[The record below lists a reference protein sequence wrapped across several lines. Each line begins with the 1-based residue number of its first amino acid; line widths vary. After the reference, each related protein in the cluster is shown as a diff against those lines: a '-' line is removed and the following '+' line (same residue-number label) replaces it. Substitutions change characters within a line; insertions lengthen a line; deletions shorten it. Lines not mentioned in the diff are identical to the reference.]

1 MPFLELFDETLDIN
15 STENY
20 ELSIEVS
27 SDALSFCLLDSI
39 RNKFV
44 LIRSYGSEDNK
55 SFNTDKLDDL
65 LHNDDFL
72 TKRYKKVHCVLPSS
86 KFTLV
91 PAPLY
96 DPGKKD
102 EYFTFNHILEED
114 KVILADR
121 TINPDAFIVFSVSK
135 SLNELLK
142 SSYPSAHLH
151 HHIKILLDYTSSSR
165 KSLNGNYIHVHVER
179 DFFNLIIYNNNIL
192 KFCNSFTYRNISDIL
207 YYVLNAFRNLD
218 IKQEET
224 LYFSGLTEKYDDLSS
239 SFSLYIRNIKFAEP
253 SGNFTFSYVFN
264 DMELHRFI
272 NLFTA
277 LNCE

>member
-44 LIRSYGSEDNK
+44 LIRSYGAEDNK
-55 SFNTDKLDDL
+55 SFNADKLDDL

-135 SLNELLK
+135 SLSELLK
-142 SSYPSAHLH
+142 KFYPSAHLH
-151 HHIKILLDYTSSSR
+151 HNIKILLDYTSSSR

-192 KFCNSFTYRNISDIL
+192 RFCNSFAYRNISDIL

>member
-1 MPFLELFDETLDIN
+1 MAFLELFDETLDIN

-20 ELSIEVS
+20 VLSVQMS
-27 SDALSFCLLDSI
+27 PDGLSFCILDSI
-39 RNKFV
+39 RNKYI
-44 LIRSYGSEDNK
+44 LIRSFVAEDNK
-55 SFNTDKLDDL
+55 YFNTEKITELFSK
-65 LHNDDFL
+65 DDFL
-72 TKRYKKVHCVLPSS
+72 TRHYKKVNFVLPSR

-135 SLNELLK
+135 SLSELLK
-142 SSYPSAHLH
+142 SSYPSVPLH

-179 DFFNLIIYNNNIL
+179 DFFNLIIYNNHIL
-192 KFCNSFTYRNISDIL
+192 KFCNSFAYRNISDIL
-207 YYVLNAFRNLD
+207 YYVPVSYTHL
-218 IKQEET
+218 T
-224 LYFSGLTEKYDDLSS
+224 LPT
-239 SFSLYIRNIKFAEP
+239 
-253 SGNFTFSYVFN
+253 
-264 DMELHRFI
+264 
-272 NLFTA
+272 
-277 LNCE
+277 